1 MTPTLELRIVESGFV
16 VRSITGSDHQ
26 EVRTG
31 EPIRKGNLIFLT
43 FADFVIAEQSISQT
57 LGLSARKEG

>member
-1 MTPTLELRIVESGFV
+1 MKPTLELRIVDPGFM
-16 VRSITGSDHQ
+16 VRSNTGTDHQ

-43 FADFVIAEQSISQT
+43 FDDFADIEAVITQT
-57 LGLSARKEG
+57 LGLAPKGE